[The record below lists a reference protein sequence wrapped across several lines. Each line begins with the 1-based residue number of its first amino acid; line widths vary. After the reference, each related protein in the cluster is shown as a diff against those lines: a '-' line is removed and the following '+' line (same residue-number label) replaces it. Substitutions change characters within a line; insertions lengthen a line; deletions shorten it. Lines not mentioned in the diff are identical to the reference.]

1 MLVLLIL
8 LILTIYSSDG
18 ISRRLL
24 VDGAIPHTST
34 KEEEQMT
41 LPSDAKL
48 HALAPQMDQILKQVV
63 RATPL
68 KRYAIYPNINMENT
82 IHLIPE
88 GHCQMDKKKMELYYP
103 YNYGLLG
110 WYLRQFRDSTHAQND
125 IKFEQQRKYW
135 KISYNYVDTL
145 VAMIN
150 FERHCFTIENSEEW
164 KASNKRFGSN
174 RRNGTMFLIGQKKGG
189 VTVSKKKDGY
199 WIAVNDFISQ
209 QLYRETRNG
218 IFTLMWREKT

>member
-18 ISRRLL
+18 ISRRL
-24 VDGAIPHTST
+24 VVGGAIPHIST
-34 KEEEQMT
+34 REEEQIT
-41 LPSDAKL
+41 LPSDAEL

-68 KRYAIYPNINMENT
+68 KRYAIYPNINMENS
-82 IHLIPE
+82 IRLIPE
-88 GHCQMDKKKMELYYP
+88 GHYQMDQKKMELYYP
-103 YNYGLLG
+103 YNYGLSG
-110 WYLRQFRDSTHAQND
+110 WHLRQFRDSTQND
-125 IKFEQQRKYW
+125 EKFEQQRKYW
-135 KISYNYVDTL
+135 KLSYKHVDTF
-145 VAMIN
+145 VAVLN
-150 FERHCFTIENSEEW
+150 FETHCFTIKNSEEW

-189 VTVSKKKDGY
+189 VTVSKKKDGC
-199 WIAVNDFISQ
+199 WIVVNDLMSQ